1 LRSKNL
7 FQLWREFRRL
17 VAYHEAGHAVVARS
31 LGVGVDCLSIR
42 PDAARRFAGYV
53 IARYSSRLLAVIAEG
68 WLKRQSDGPEGRQGW
83 HATSPDLE
91 GEVDARL
98 QIALA
103 GAVAEE
109 IKVGKWCS
117 DGASSDLRNFHVCV
131 QGFYSKGEGFVPG
144 STMVAFR
151 VRHWRKCQ
159 ILLGRAEVWA
169 WVERVA
175 VAALKHGVL
184 TGDEID
190 ALRPPDPPDPKGGA
204 VVPFPWSEGAEVEV
218 VAPRQLARAA

>member
-1 LRSKNL
+1 M
-7 FQLWREFRRL
+7 
-17 VAYHEAGHAVVARS
+17 AYHEAGHAVVARS

-42 PDAARRFAGYV
+42 PDVARRFAGYV
-53 IARYSSRLLAVIAEG
+53 IARYSSRLLAVIAKG
-68 WLKRQSDGPEGRQGW
+68 WLKRHSDGPEGRQSW
-83 HATSPDLE
+83 HATSHGLE
-91 GEVDARL
+91 REVDSRL

-103 GAVAEE
+103 GAAAEE

-117 DGASSDLRNFHVCV
+117 DGARSDLRNFHVCV

-144 STMVAFR
+144 STMMTFR
-151 VRHWRKCQ
+151 ACHWRKCQ
-159 ILLGRAEVWA
+159 ILLGRVEVWA

-175 VAALKHGVL
+175 AAALKRGVL

-190 ALRPPDPPDPKGGA
+190 ALRHPDPPDPKGGA

-218 VAPRQLARAA
+218 VAPQPMARAA

>member
-1 LRSKNL
+1 M
-7 FQLWREFRRL
+7 
-17 VAYHEAGHAVVARS
+17 AYHEAGHAVVARS
-31 LGVGVDCLSIR
+31 LGVEVDCLSIR
-42 PDAARRFAGYV
+42 PDVARRVAGYV
-53 IARYSSRLLAVIAEG
+53 NSRYSSRLLAVIAEG
-68 WLKRQSDGPEGRQGW
+68 WLKRHSDGPEGRQSW
-83 HATSPDLE
+83 HATSHGLE
-91 GEVDARL
+91 REVDSRL

-103 GAVAEE
+103 GAAAEE

-117 DGASSDLRNFHVCV
+117 DGARSDLRNFHVCV

-151 VRHWRKCQ
+151 ARHWRKCQ
-159 ILLGRAEVWA
+159 ALLGRVEVWA

-175 VAALKHGVL
+175 AAALKRGVL

-204 VVPFPWSEGAEVEV
+204 VVPPPWSDGSEVEV
-218 VAPRQLARAA
+218 AAQRPLARAA

>member
-1 LRSKNL
+1 M
-7 FQLWREFRRL
+7 
-17 VAYHEAGHAVVARS
+17 AYHEAGHAVVARA
-31 LGVGVDCLSIR
+31 LGIEVGCLSIR

-53 IARYSSRLLAVIAEG
+53 IARYSSRLLAVIAKG
-68 WLKRQSDGPEGRQGW
+68 WLKRHSDGPEGRQSW
-83 HATSPDLE
+83 HATSHGLE
-91 GEVDARL
+91 REVDSRL

-103 GAVAEE
+103 GAAAEE

-117 DGASSDLRNFHVCV
+117 DGARSDLRNFHVCV

-151 VRHWRKCQ
+151 ARHWRKCQ
-159 ILLGRAEVWA
+159 ILLGRVEVWA

-175 VAALKHGVL
+175 AAALKRGVL

-190 ALRPPDPPDPKGGA
+190 ALRPPDPPGRKRGA
-204 VVPFPWSEGAEVEV
+204 MVPSPWSDGSEVEV
-218 VAPRQLARAA
+218 VAPRPLASAA

>member
-1 LRSKNL
+1 M
-7 FQLWREFRRL
+7 
-17 VAYHEAGHAVVARS
+17 AYHEAGHAVVARS
-31 LGVGVDCLSIR
+31 LGIEVGCLSIR

-53 IARYSSRLLAVIAEG
+53 NSPYSSRLLAVIAEG
-68 WLKRQSDGPEGRQGW
+68 WLKRRSNGPENSQGW
-83 HATSPDLE
+83 RATHPDLE

-109 IKVGKWCS
+109 IKAGQWS
-117 DGASSDLRNFHVCV
+117 PDGARSDLRNFHVCV

-144 STMVAFR
+144 STMMTFR
-151 VRHWRKCQ
+151 ACHWRKCQ
-159 ILLGRAEVWA
+159 ILLGRVEAWA
-169 WVERVA
+169 WVERVVA
-175 VAALKHGVL
+175 AALKRSVL

-204 VVPFPWSEGAEVEV
+204 VLPPPWSDGSEVEV
-218 VAPRQLARAA
+218 AAQRPLARAA

>member
-1 LRSKNL
+1 M
-7 FQLWREFRRL
+7 
-17 VAYHEAGHAVVARS
+17 AYHEAGHAVVARS
-31 LGVGVDCLSIR
+31 LGIEVGCLSIR

-53 IARYSSRLLAVIAEG
+53 SSRYSSRLLAVIAEG
-68 WLKRQSDGPEGRQGW
+68 WLKRHSDGPEDSQGW
-83 HATSPDLE
+83 HATHPDLE

-109 IKVGKWCS
+109 IKAGQWS
-117 DGASSDLRNFHVCV
+117 PDGARYDLRNFHVCV

-144 STMVAFR
+144 STMMTFR
-151 VRHWRKCQ
+151 ACHWRKCQ
-159 ILLGRAEVWA
+159 ILLGRVEAWA
-169 WVERVA
+169 WVERVVA
-175 VAALKHGVL
+175 AALKRSVL

-204 VVPFPWSEGAEVEV
+204 VAPPPWSDGSEVEV
-218 VAPRQLARAA
+218 VAQRPLARAA

>member
-1 LRSKNL
+1 M
-7 FQLWREFRRL
+7 
-17 VAYHEAGHAVVARS
+17 AYHEAGHAVVARS
-31 LGVGVDCLSIR
+31 LGVEVDCLSIR

-53 IARYSSRLLAVIAEG
+53 NTRYSSRLLAVIAEG
-68 WLKRQSDGPEGRQGW
+68 WLKRHSNGPENSQGW
-83 HATSPDLE
+83 RATHPDLE

-109 IKVGKWCS
+109 IKAGQWS
-117 DGASSDLRNFHVCV
+117 PDGARSDLRNFHVCV

-144 STMVAFR
+144 STMMTFR
-151 VRHWRKCQ
+151 ACHWRKCQ
-159 ILLGRAEVWA
+159 ILLGHVEAWA
-169 WVERVA
+169 WVERVVA
-175 VAALKHGVL
+175 AALKRSVL

-204 VVPFPWSEGAEVEV
+204 VVPPPGSDGSEVEV
-218 VAPRQLARAA
+218 AAQRPLARAA

>member
-1 LRSKNL
+1 M
-7 FQLWREFRRL
+7 WREFRQL

-31 LGVGVDCLSIR
+31 LGVKVDCLSIR
-42 PDAARRFAGYV
+42 PDAAQRFAGYV
-53 IARYSSRLLAVIAEG
+53 SSRYSSRLLAVIAEG
-68 WLKRQSDGPEGRQGW
+68 WLKRHSNGPENSQGW
-83 HATSPDLE
+83 HATHPDLE

-109 IKVGKWCS
+109 IKVGQWFP
-117 DGASSDLRNFHVCV
+117 DRARSDLRNFHVYV

-144 STMVAFR
+144 STMMTFR
-151 VRHWRKCQ
+151 ACHWRKCQ
-159 ILLGRAEVWA
+159 ILLGRVEAWA
-169 WVERVA
+169 WVERVVA
-175 VAALKHGVL
+175 AALKRSVL

-204 VVPFPWSEGAEVEV
+204 VVPPPWSDGSEVEV
-218 VAPRQLARAA
+218 AAQRPLARAA

>member
-1 LRSKNL
+1 M
-7 FQLWREFRRL
+7 
-17 VAYHEAGHAVVARS
+17 AYHEAGHAVVARS
-31 LGVGVDCLSIR
+31 LGVEVNCLSIR

-68 WLKRQSDGPEGRQGW
+68 WLKRHSDGPEDSQGW
-83 HATSPDLE
+83 HATHPDLE

-109 IKVGKWCS
+109 IKVGQWFP
-117 DGASSDLRNFHVCV
+117 DGARSDLRNFHVYV

-144 STMVAFR
+144 STMMTFR
-151 VRHWRKCQ
+151 ACHWRKCQ
-159 ILLGRAEVWA
+159 ILLGRVEAWV
-169 WVERVA
+169 WVERVVA
-175 VAALKHGVL
+175 AALKRSVL

-204 VVPFPWSEGAEVEV
+204 VVPPPWSDGSEVEV
-218 VAPRQLARAA
+218 AAQRPLARAA

>member
-1 LRSKNL
+1 M
-7 FQLWREFRRL
+7 
-17 VAYHEAGHAVVARS
+17 AYHEAGHAVVARS
-31 LGVGVDCLSIR
+31 LGIEVGCLSIR

-53 IARYSSRLLAVIAEG
+53 NTRYSSRLLAVIAEG
-68 WLKRQSDGPEGRQGW
+68 WLKRHSNGPENSQGW
-83 HATSPDLE
+83 RATHPDLE

-109 IKVGKWCS
+109 IKAGQWS
-117 DGASSDLRNFHVCV
+117 PDGARSDLRNFHVCV

-144 STMVAFR
+144 STMMTFR
-151 VRHWRKCQ
+151 ACHWRKCQ
-159 ILLGRAEVWA
+159 ILLGRVEAWA
-169 WVERVA
+169 WVERVVA
-175 VAALKHGVL
+175 AALKRSVL

-204 VVPFPWSEGAEVEV
+204 VVPPPWSDGSEVEV
-218 VAPRQLARAA
+218 AAQRPLARAA

>member
-1 LRSKNL
+1 V
-7 FQLWREFRRL
+7 WREFRQL

-31 LGVGVDCLSIR
+31 LGVEVDCLSIR
-42 PDAARRFAGYV
+42 PDTAQRFAGYV
-53 IARYSSRLLAVIAEG
+53 SSRYSSRLLAVIAEG
-68 WLKRQSDGPEGRQGW
+68 WLKRHSDGPEDSQGW
-83 HATSPDLE
+83 HATNSDLE

-109 IKVGKWCS
+109 IKVGQWFP
-117 DGASSDLRNFHVCV
+117 DGARSDLRNFHVCV

-144 STMVAFR
+144 SAMMTFR
-151 VRHWRKCQ
+151 ACHWRKCQ
-159 ILLGRAEVWA
+159 ILLGRVEVWA
-169 WVERVA
+169 WVERVVA
-175 VAALKHGVL
+175 AALKRSVL

-204 VVPFPWSEGAEVEV
+204 VVPPPWSDGSEVEV
-218 VAPRQLARAA
+218 AAQRPLARAA